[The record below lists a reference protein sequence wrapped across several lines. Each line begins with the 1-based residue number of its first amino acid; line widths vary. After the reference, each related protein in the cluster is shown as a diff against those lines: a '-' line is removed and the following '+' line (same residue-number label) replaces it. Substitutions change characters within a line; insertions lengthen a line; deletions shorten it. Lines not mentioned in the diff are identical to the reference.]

1 DLGGLCRGCRT
12 ARPVAEEFLEHT
24 PGVRLFFSA
33 CYLRRRALG
42 DQSAATLSCL
52 RTHIEDPIR
61 LGHYVQIVFDHDCRV
76 TGLDESVQYVDQL
89 FDIRHVQ
96 AHGRL
101 IEHVQRV
108 LRLHTWPGT
117 DVAAHLRELCNK
129 LDALCFAA
137 GQRWAL
143 LTQGQ
148 VPQADILQELQ

>member
-1 DLGGLCRGCRT
+1 
-12 ARPVAEEFLEHT
+12 
-24 PGVRLFFSA
+24 
-33 CYLRRRALG
+33 RRALG

-148 VPQADILQELQ
+148 VPQADILQELQCVVYPGMCLEEFDSILNAHRENIADAVPAPQHRQG